1 MIGTLVGLAVLL
13 FLVVLI
19 PLLALKLLFGLA
31 VGLVLLPFKLLG
43 AVFRV
48 AFGLVGFVAKLLF
61 TGAGLLVGGLGVLL
75 ALVLV
80 PMLPLLLLGLVFWGL
95 TRLFRRPVL
104 VRA

>member
-13 FLVVLI
+13 FMVVLI

-48 AFGLVGFVAKLLF
+48 VFGVVALVGKLLF
-61 TGAGLLVGGLGVLL
+61 TGAGVLLGVLGLLL

-80 PMLPLLLLGLVFWGL
+80 PLLPLLMLGLVFWGV
-95 TRLFRRPVL
+95 TRLFRRPAL